1 MKQVKIEIWSD
12 VFCPYCYIGKANLEA
27 AIEELDARDTIEVEW
42 KSYQLNPNYQQVPG
56 ETAHQSLAKH
66 LRITP
71 ERARELNQQVSA
83 SAAQSGLNFNTDIMV
98 WADSFDAHRLI
109 HFASTKGLSSA
120 LKGSFFK
127 AVFEEGK
134 NLNNS
139 DDLVLIAK
147 SVGLEEEEVKTIL
160 QSDQFATDVR
170 NDIQEARTFGI
181 QGVPTFVVNREYAF
195 SGAQPKN
202 NFKQLLTQLLAES

>member
-1 MKQVKIEIWSD
+1 MEKIKMEIWSD

-27 AIEELDARDTIEVEW
+27 AIEELGVSEKIELEW
-42 KSYQLNPNYQQVPG
+42 KSYQLKPGYKQVSG

-83 SAAQSGLNFNTDIMV
+83 SAAKSGLNFNTDIMV

-109 HFASTKGLSSA
+109 HFAATKGLSSA

-147 SVGLEEEEVKTIL
+147 SIGLDREEVEQVL
-160 QSDQFATDVR
+160 QSDQFSAEVR
-170 NDIQEARTFGI
+170 KDIEEAQAFGI

>member
-1 MKQVKIEIWSD
+1 MEKIKMEIWSD
-12 VFCPYCYIGKANLEA
+12 VFCPYCYIGKTNLEA
-27 AIEELDARDTIEVEW
+27 AIEELGVSDKIELEW
-42 KSYQLNPNYQQVPG
+42 KSYQLKPGYKQVPG
-56 ETAHQSLAKH
+56 ETANQSLAKH

-109 HFASTKGLSSA
+109 HFAATKGLSSA

-147 SVGLEEEEVKTIL
+147 SIGLDREEVEQVL
-160 QSDQFATDVR
+160 QSDQFSAEVR
-170 NDIQEARTFGI
+170 KDIEEAQAFGI

>member
-1 MKQVKIEIWSD
+1 MEKIKMEIWSD
-12 VFCPYCYIGKANLEA
+12 VFCPYCYIGKTNLEA
-27 AIEELDARDTIEVEW
+27 AIEELGVSDKIELEW
-42 KSYQLNPNYQQVPG
+42 KSYQLKPGYKQVPG
-56 ETAHQSLAKH
+56 ETANQSLAKH

-109 HFASTKGLSSA
+109 HFAATKGLSSA

-147 SVGLEEEEVKTIL
+147 SIGLEAEEVVQVL
-160 QSDQFATDVR
+160 HSDQFSREVR
-170 NDIQEARTFGI
+170 KDIEEAQVFGI

-202 NFKQLLTQLLAES
+202 NFKQVLSQLLAES

>member
-1 MKQVKIEIWSD
+1 MEKIKMEIWSD
-12 VFCPYCYIGKANLEA
+12 VFCPYCYIGKANLES
-27 AIEELDARDTIEVEW
+27 AIEELGVSEKIELEW
-42 KSYQLNPNYQQVPG
+42 KSYQLKPGYKQVPG

-83 SAAQSGLNFNTDIMV
+83 SAAKSGLNFNTDIMV

-109 HFASTKGLSSA
+109 HFAATKGLSSA

-147 SVGLEEEEVKTIL
+147 SIGLDREEVEQVL
-160 QSDQFATDVR
+160 QSDQFSAEVR
-170 NDIQEARTFGI
+170 KDIEEAQAFGI